1 MIENCR
7 ISELPGKLIIQ
18 MPYKANVLDQIES
31 IGVLSVFAAV
41 VTLFWLSGN
50 WHYQS
55 TYLVWQILLM
65 LITGGIF
72 VLRFL
77 WRFWGKE
84 CIWFSEEMITIEHRI
99 FGRRLSSSTYTAK
112 KIRGL
117 FVSKVYEER
126 PAFVSFSI
134 DEVSYKR
141 GRIGFN
147 IGKTIFRQWI
157 TIRFGSCLDRQDARE
172 LIELIVARFPQYQLT
187 PTSQNEA
194 G

>member
-1 MIENCR
+1 MVENCR

-18 MPYKANVLDQIES
+18 MPYKANMLDQITS
-31 IGVLSVFAAV
+31 TGMLIVFAAV
-41 VTLFWLSGN
+41 VTLFWLSDD
-50 WHYQS
+50 WRYQS
-55 TYLVWQILLM
+55 HYPGLKILLM

-77 WRFWGKE
+77 WMFWGKE
-84 CIWFSEEMITIEHRI
+84 WLSFSEEMITIEHRI

-157 TIRFGSCLDRQDARE
+157 TIRFGSCLDRQEARE
-172 LIELIVARFPQYQLT
+172 LIDLIVARFPQYQLDRVRQT
-187 PTSQNEA
+187 
-194 G
+194 GKK